1 MRLSLTR
8 MASAN
13 GATVGTLTDAQGE
26 HLCYTLEDVV
36 REVEGRPVLEWK
48 VLGRTAIPRGTYRV
62 VFVTSPRFGPN
73 TLSLRDVPGF
83 DAIRM
88 HAGNTAADTEGCI
101 LLGLGATESGTLTG
115 GTSRPALEKVKAIV
129 HAAIDLGDSVWLEV
143 V

>member
-1 MRLSLTR
+1 

-62 VFVTSPRFGPN
+62 VFVNSPRFGPN

-115 GTSRPALEKVKAIV
+115 GSSRPALEKVKAIV
-129 HAAIDLGDSVWLEV
+129 HSAIDLGDSVWLKV

>member
-1 MRLSLTR
+1 MRLTLTR

-13 GATVGTLTDAQGE
+13 GATVGTLTDAHGE

-36 REVEGRPVLEWK
+36 REVEGLPVLSWK
-48 VLGRTAIPRGTYRV
+48 VRGRTAIPRGTYRV
-62 VFVTSPRFGPN
+62 MFVDSPRFGPN

-88 HAGNTAADTEGCI
+88 HAGNTAADTDGCI

-115 GTSRPALEKVKAIV
+115 GSSKPALEKVKAMV
-129 HAAIDLGDSVWLEV
+129 HAAIDYGDTVWLEV
-143 V
+143 K

>member
-1 MRLSLTR
+1 MRLTLTR
-8 MASAN
+8 MASAH
-13 GATVGTLTDAQGE
+13 GATVGILTDAQGD

-36 REVEGRPVLEWK
+36 REVPGQPVLAWK
-48 VLGRTAIPRGTYRV
+48 IRGHTAIPRGTYRV

-88 HAGNTAADTEGCI
+88 HAGNSADDTEGCI

-115 GTSRPALEKVKAIV
+115 GSSRPALEKVKAIV

-143 V
+143 R

>member
-1 MRLSLTR
+1 MRLTLTR

-13 GATVGTLTDAQGE
+13 GATVGVLTDAQGE

-36 REVEGRPVLEWK
+36 REVDGLPVIAWK
-48 VLGRTAIPRGTYRV
+48 VCGRTAIPRGTYRV
-62 VFVTSPRFGPN
+62 VFVNSPRFGPN

-129 HAAIDLGDSVWLEV
+129 HAAIDYGDTVWLDV
-143 V
+143 K

>member
-1 MRLSLTR
+1 MRLTLTR

-13 GATVGTLTDAQGE
+13 GATVGTLTDADGE

-36 REVEGRPVLEWK
+36 REVPGVPVCNWK
-48 VLGRTAIPRGTYRV
+48 VKGRTAIPRGTYRV

-83 DAIRM
+83 EAIRM

-129 HAAIDLGDSVWLEV
+129 HAAVDYGDAVWLEV
-143 V
+143 K